1 MSATLDGARFAALM
15 RDCPVIESEGRAH
28 PLDLRYLGR
37 RAERRI
43 EDEVAAAVRTA
54 LAEGEGGV
62 LAFLPGVAEIERTA
76 ERLDGLG
83 QGVVLHTLHGS
94 LDPAAQRAALTPDH
108 NVRKVVQI
116 GRAHV

>member
-1 MSATLDGARFAALM
+1 M

-28 PLDLRYLGR
+28 PLDLRPIGR

-83 QGVVLHTLHGS
+83 PGVVLQDRTRVVSGKS
-94 LDPAAQRAALTPDH
+94 VSVRVALG
-108 NVRKVVQI
+108 
-116 GRAHV
+116 GRRLIPTNNTQAIVTE

>member
-1 MSATLDGARFAALM
+1 M

-62 LAFLPGVAEIERTA
+62 RAFLPGVAEIERTA
-76 ERLDGLG
+76 ERLAGLG
-83 QGVVLHTLHGS
+83 QGVDRKSVVSGKSVSVRVDLGGRRTLNKPTRSTRSH
-94 LDPAAQRAALTPDH
+94 RT
-108 NVRKVVQI
+108 I
-116 GRAHV
+116 